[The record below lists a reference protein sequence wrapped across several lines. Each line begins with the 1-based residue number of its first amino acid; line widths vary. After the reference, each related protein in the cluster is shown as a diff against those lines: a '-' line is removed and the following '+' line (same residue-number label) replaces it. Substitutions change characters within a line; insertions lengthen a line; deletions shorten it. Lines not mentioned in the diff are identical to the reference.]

1 MGPTAAP
8 SRVKKTDITRRRT
21 GCQTCRHRRR
31 KCDET
36 RPKCLSCV
44 QRGVE
49 CGGYERRIAFK
60 DVSAATA
67 DYSKRIEE
75 ARWSALRLRD
85 ANKKKAREKHP
96 AAKPLMPQDGE
107 AETQQQLSEQDDDDQ
122 TDSEL
127 NLGGG
132 SDPESPIPLQQPQCS
147 LPPSRSLAAI
157 SALDCQNLEQNTG
170 MAESSLN
177 IAFSPSRINFDTA
190 LDFLVQSPFTEAQG
204 EATPA
209 DQVDDTPTV
218 LTSPF
223 PMPQA
228 VEGTNNE
235 TLELLHDTDEVSM
248 MNLSLHRQ
256 SFEDDSS
263 LRDNLA
269 LASMPWSSLL
279 MTREDDQLT
288 PLDMPCP
295 HPAQTPSLSVPTENV
310 LLQNFEIHLAP
321 TIFGERTPLNMLQ
334 AGKSLRAAAL
344 ALSVSHMELGHDSI
358 TQSLRLSPSDGLRYY
373 DLAMRDM
380 AHRLEQ
386 PGRHHDEQLVGTTL
400 LLAYRDLVVGSIR
413 DVQHHL
419 RKLQFIMSNS
429 KRMSAHAMALFKA
442 SRILQYDFRLTR
454 NPTRKST
461 TAIDAS
467 ELQGLL
473 DPQLAIRDI
482 LARLTHLYGRY
493 SMEASF
499 RSGDGG
505 YGEVGASSKAVQW
518 IQQMLNRQCD
528 FRQFQQRDYHDKDL
542 TAEELQD
549 QFDILSQ
556 RLDAWHH
563 GLCDHDM
570 PRPNLGTEE
579 DFVVANPLGTIMTFR
594 FASEHRAVDYL
605 LYLLSRL
612 ICSRLQSILR
622 GKRINAH
629 GQAWGRVM
637 LGIMASM
644 DVERQK
650 ISFHSIE
657 NLLITMIEVSEGTDL
672 PMAILH
678 TFIPRFSSSC
688 WNAQGAASW
697 AFVRQTAELVIRER
711 LRGKDVWSVLVARDD
726 YETDKDWY
734 AACNRRAVVFGHDS
748 SGIGFRE
755 LHFLQ

>member
-1 MGPTAAP
+1 M
-8 SRVKKTDITRRRT
+8 
-21 GCQTCRHRRR
+21 
-31 KCDET
+31 
-36 RPKCLSCV
+36 
-44 QRGVE
+44 QR
-49 CGGYERRIAFK
+49 
-60 DVSAATA
+60 
-67 DYSKRIEE
+67 
-75 ARWSALRLRD
+75 
-85 ANKKKAREKHP
+85 
-96 AAKPLMPQDGE
+96 DGE
-107 AETQQQLSEQDDDDQ
+107 ADTQQQLEQDDDDNDDDDDDEQ
-122 TDSEL
+122 ADLEL
-127 NLGGG
+127 SMGGA
-132 SDPESPIPLQQPQCS
+132 SDPERQILLRQSQ
-147 LPPSRSLAAI
+147 
-157 SALDCQNLEQNTG
+157 
-170 MAESSLN
+170 SSLLPSQAPAATAEQDTRAAEDSLDT
-177 IAFSPSRINFDTA
+177 AFSPSRINFDTA
-190 LDFLVQSPFTEAQG
+190 LDFLVQTTFTEAQG

-209 DQVDDTPTV
+209 EQVDDACTV

-223 PMPQA
+223 PMPLSA
-228 VEGTNNE
+228 EEANGEPFEPVHGEE
-235 TLELLHDTDEVSM
+235 EASM
-248 MNLSLHRQ
+248 INLSLNSGIHARQ
-256 SFEDDSS
+256 SFQDNSG
-263 LRDNLA
+263 LRDGLA
-269 LASMPWSSLL
+269 LASLPWGNLL
-279 MTREDDQLT
+279 VTREDDPPT
-288 PLDMPCP
+288 PLDMPPCP
-295 HPAQTPSLSVPTENV
+295 HPAQAPSLKLPTEDI

-334 AGKSLRAAAL
+334 AGNSLRAAAL

-373 DLAMRDM
+373 DLAMRNT

-386 PGRHHDEQLVGTTL
+386 PGRHHDEQLVGTAL
-400 LLAYRDLVVGSIR
+400 LLAYRDLIVGSIR

-419 RKLQFIMSNS
+419 RKLQSIMSNS

-499 RSGDGG
+499 RSDDGG
-505 YGEVGASSKAVQW
+505 YGDVGASSKAVQW

-528 FRQFQQRDYHDKDL
+528 FRQFQQRDYHDQDL

-556 RLDAWHH
+556 RLDVWHH
-563 GLCDHDM
+563 GLCDHDL

-579 DFVVANPLGTIMTFR
+579 DFIVANPLGTIMTFR
-594 FASEHRAVDYL
+594 FASEHKAVDYL

-622 GKRINAH
+622 SKRTNAR

-637 LGIMASM
+637 LGVMASM
-644 DVERQK
+644 DVDRQK

-657 NLLITMIEVSEGTDL
+657 NLLFTMIEVSEGTDL

-688 WNAQGAASW
+688 WNSQGAACW

-711 LRGKDVWSVLVARDD
+711 LCGKDIWSVLVARDD

-734 AACNRRAVVFGHDS
+734 GACNRRVVVFGHDS
-748 SGIGFRE
+748 SGVGFRE
-755 LHFLQ
+755 LHFLPSG

>member
-1 MGPTAAP
+1 MPTPAA
-8 SRVKKTDITRRRT
+8 K
-21 GCQTCRHRRR
+21 GA
-31 KCDET
+31 CDET

-85 ANKKKAREKHP
+85 TNKKRVKGKHSV
-96 AAKPLMPQDGE
+96 AEPLMQRDGE
-107 AETQQQLSEQDDDDQ
+107 ADAQQQLEQDDDDSQ
-122 TDSEL
+122 ADLEL
-127 NLGGG
+127 SMGGA
-132 SDPESPIPLQQPQCS
+132 SDPESQSSLLQSQAP
-147 LPPSRSLAAI
+147 AATPT
-157 SALDCQNLEQNTG
+157 LDCQQLEQDTRA
-170 MAESSLN
+170 AEDSLDT
-177 IAFSPSRINFDTA
+177 AFSPSRVNFDTA
-190 LDFLVQSPFTEAQG
+190 LDFLVQTPFPGPQG

-209 DQVDDTPTV
+209 DQVDDACTV

-223 PMPQA
+223 PMPLA
-228 VEGTNNE
+228 VEEAN
-235 TLELLHDTDEVSM
+235 DEP
-248 MNLSLHRQ
+248 
-256 SFEDDSS
+256 FE
-263 LRDNLA
+263 
-269 LASMPWSSLL
+269 PIHG
-279 MTREDDQLT
+279 EDE
-288 PLDMPCP
+288 
-295 HPAQTPSLSVPTENV
+295 A
-310 LLQNFEIHLAP
+310 
-321 TIFGERTPLNMLQ
+321 
-334 AGKSLRAAAL
+334 
-344 ALSVSHMELGHDSI
+344 HMELGHDSI

-400 LLAYRDLVVGSIR
+400 LLAYRDLTVGSIR

-419 RKLQFIMSNS
+419 RKLQSIMSNS
-429 KRMSAHAMALFKA
+429 KRISAHAMALFKA

-461 TAIDAS
+461 TAFDAS
-467 ELQGLL
+467 ELQVLL

-499 RSGDGG
+499 RTDDGG

-528 FRQFQQRDYHDKDL
+528 FHQFQQRDYHDQDL
-542 TAEELQD
+542 TEEELQD

-556 RLDAWHH
+556 RLDVWHH

-579 DFVVANPLGTIMTFR
+579 DFVVANPLGTIVTFR
-594 FASEHRAVDYL
+594 FASEHKAVDYL

-622 GKRINAH
+622 GKRTNAH

-644 DVERQK
+644 DVDRQK
-650 ISFHSIE
+650 ISLHSIE
-657 NLLITMIEVSEGTDL
+657 NLLLAMIEVSEGTDL

-688 WNAQGAASW
+688 WNSQGAASW

-711 LRGKDVWSVLVARDD
+711 LCGKDVWSVLVARDD

-734 AACNRRAVVFGHDS
+734 GACNRRVVVFGHDS
-748 SGIGFRE
+748 SGIGLRE
-755 LHFLQ
+755 LHFLPSG

>member
-1 MGPTAAP
+1 MGSTAAP

-21 GCQTCRHRRR
+21 GCQTCRSRRR

-67 DYSKRIEE
+67 DYSKKIEE

-85 ANKKKAREKHP
+85 ANKKRARGKLT

-107 AETQQQLSEQDDDDQ
+107 ADIQQQLEQDDDSDDDDDDDGQ
-122 TDSEL
+122 ADLEL
-127 NLGGG
+127 SMGGA
-132 SDPESPIPLQQPQCS
+132 SDPKSPILLPQAQSS
-147 LPPSRSLAAI
+147 LLPSQTPAATP
-157 SALDCQNLEQNTG
+157 ALDCHQLEQDTG
-170 MAESSLN
+170 VAEGFLDA
-177 IAFSPSRINFDTA
+177 AFSPSRVDFDA
-190 LDFLVQSPFTEAQG
+190 SLDFLTESLFK
-204 EATPA
+204 ATPGGA
-209 DQVDDTPTV
+209 TPTAQVDDTCTV
-218 LTSPF
+218 RTSPF
-223 PMPQA
+223 SIPHV
-228 VEGTNNE
+228 VEGTNSE
-235 TLELLHDTDEVSM
+235 AIDLMHGEDEASM
-248 MNLSLHRQ
+248 MNLLLHRQ
-256 SFEDDSS
+256 SFEDDRRW
-263 LRDNLA
+263 RDDLA
-269 LASMPWSSLL
+269 LASMHWGSP
-279 MTREDDQLT
+279 
-288 PLDMPCP
+288 PCP
-295 HPAQTPSLSVPTENV
+295 HPAQAPSLKLPTEDI

-321 TIFGERTPLNMLQ
+321 TIFGERTPLNILQ
-334 AGKSLRAAAL
+334 AGNSLRAAAL

-373 DLAMRDM
+373 DLAMRET

-400 LLAYRDLVVGSIR
+400 LLAYRDLIVGSIR

-419 RKLQFIMSNS
+419 RKLQSIMSNS
-429 KRMSAHAMALFKA
+429 KRMSAQAMALFKA

-461 TAIDAS
+461 TAFDAS
-467 ELQGLL
+467 ELQVLV
-473 DPQLAIRDI
+473 DPQLSIRDI

-499 RSGDGG
+499 RTDNGG

-528 FRQFQQRDYHDKDL
+528 FRQFQQRDYHDQDL
-542 TAEELQD
+542 TEEELQD

-556 RLDAWHH
+556 RLDVWHH

-594 FASEHRAVDYL
+594 FASEHKAVDYL

-622 GKRINAH
+622 GKRTNAR

-644 DVERQK
+644 DVDRQK

-657 NLLITMIEVSEGTDL
+657 NLLLAMIEVSEGTDL

-688 WNAQGAASW
+688 WNSQEAASW

-711 LRGKDVWSVLVARDD
+711 LCGKDIWSVLVARDD

-734 AACNRRAVVFGHDS
+734 GACNRRVVVFGHDS

-755 LHFLQ
+755 LHFLPSG

>member
-1 MGPTAAP
+1 M
-8 SRVKKTDITRRRT
+8 
-21 GCQTCRHRRR
+21 C
-31 KCDET
+31 
-36 RPKCLSCV
+36 
-44 QRGVE
+44 RGVE

-85 ANKKKAREKHP
+85 TNKKRVKGKHSV
-96 AAKPLMPQDGE
+96 AEPLMQRDGE
-107 AETQQQLSEQDDDDQ
+107 ADAQQQLEQDDDDSQ
-122 TDSEL
+122 ADLEL
-127 NLGGG
+127 SMGGA
-132 SDPESPIPLQQPQCS
+132 SDPESQSSLLQSQAP
-147 LPPSRSLAAI
+147 AATPT
-157 SALDCQNLEQNTG
+157 LDCQQLEQDTRA
-170 MAESSLN
+170 AEDSLDT
-177 IAFSPSRINFDTA
+177 AFSPSRVNFDTA
-190 LDFLVQSPFTEAQG
+190 LDFLVQTPFPGPQG

-209 DQVDDTPTV
+209 DQVDDACTV

-223 PMPQA
+223 PMPLA
-228 VEGTNNE
+228 VEEAN
-235 TLELLHDTDEVSM
+235 DEPFEPIHGEDEASM
-248 MNLSLHRQ
+248 INLSLKSGMHGQQ
-256 SFEDDSS
+256 SFQDNGG
-263 LRDNLA
+263 LRDGLA
-269 LASMPWSSLL
+269 LASLPWGNVLV
-279 MTREDDQLT
+279 TREDDQPTL
-288 PLDMPCP
+288 LDMPPCP
-295 HPAQTPSLSVPTENV
+295 HPAQMPSLKLPTENI

-334 AGKSLRAAAL
+334 AGNSLRAAAL

-400 LLAYRDLVVGSIR
+400 LLAYRDLTVGSIR

-419 RKLQFIMSNS
+419 RKLQSIMSNS
-429 KRMSAHAMALFKA
+429 KRISAHAMALFKA

-461 TAIDAS
+461 TAFDAS
-467 ELQGLL
+467 ELQVLL

-499 RSGDGG
+499 RTDDGG

-528 FRQFQQRDYHDKDL
+528 FHQFQQRDYHDQDL
-542 TAEELQD
+542 TEEELQD

-556 RLDAWHH
+556 RLDVWHH

-594 FASEHRAVDYL
+594 FASEHKAVDYL

-622 GKRINAH
+622 GKRTNAH

-644 DVERQK
+644 DVDRQK
-650 ISFHSIE
+650 ISLHSIE
-657 NLLITMIEVSEGTDL
+657 NLLLAMIEVSEGTDL

-688 WNAQGAASW
+688 WNSQGAASW

-711 LRGKDVWSVLVARDD
+711 LCGKDVWSVLVARDD

-734 AACNRRAVVFGHDS
+734 RACNRRVVVFGHDS

-755 LHFLQ
+755 LHFLPSG

>member
-1 MGPTAAP
+1 M
-8 SRVKKTDITRRRT
+8 
-21 GCQTCRHRRR
+21 
-31 KCDET
+31 
-36 RPKCLSCV
+36 
-44 QRGVE
+44 QR
-49 CGGYERRIAFK
+49 
-60 DVSAATA
+60 
-67 DYSKRIEE
+67 
-75 ARWSALRLRD
+75 
-85 ANKKKAREKHP
+85 
-96 AAKPLMPQDGE
+96 DGE
-107 AETQQQLSEQDDDDQ
+107 ADTQQQLEQDDDDNDDDDDDEQ
-122 TDSEL
+122 ADLEL
-127 NLGGG
+127 SMGGA
-132 SDPESPIPLQQPQCS
+132 SDPERQILLRQSQ
-147 LPPSRSLAAI
+147 
-157 SALDCQNLEQNTG
+157 
-170 MAESSLN
+170 SSLLPSQAPAATAEQDTRAAEDSLDT
-177 IAFSPSRINFDTA
+177 AFSPSRINFDTA
-190 LDFLVQSPFTEAQG
+190 LDFLVQTTFTEAQG

-209 DQVDDTPTV
+209 EQVDDACTV

-223 PMPQA
+223 PMPLSA
-228 VEGTNNE
+228 EEANGEPFEPVHGEE
-235 TLELLHDTDEVSM
+235 EASM
-248 MNLSLHRQ
+248 INISLNSGIHARQ
-256 SFEDDSS
+256 SFQDNSG
-263 LRDNLA
+263 LRDGLA
-269 LASMPWSSLL
+269 LASLPWGNLL
-279 MTREDDQLT
+279 VTREDDPPT
-288 PLDMPCP
+288 PLDMPPCP
-295 HPAQTPSLSVPTENV
+295 HPAQAPSLKLPTEDI

-334 AGKSLRAAAL
+334 AGNSLRAAAL

-373 DLAMRDM
+373 DLAMRNT

-386 PGRHHDEQLVGTTL
+386 PGRHHDEQLVGTAL
-400 LLAYRDLVVGSIR
+400 LLAYRDLIVGSIR

-419 RKLQFIMSNS
+419 RKLQSIMSNS

-499 RSGDGG
+499 RSDDGG
-505 YGEVGASSKAVQW
+505 YGDVGASSKAVQW

-528 FRQFQQRDYHDKDL
+528 FRQFQQRDYHDQDL

-556 RLDAWHH
+556 RLDVWHH
-563 GLCDHDM
+563 GLCDHDL

-579 DFVVANPLGTIMTFR
+579 DFIVANPLGTIMTFR
-594 FASEHRAVDYL
+594 FASEHKAVDYL

-622 GKRINAH
+622 SKRTNAR

-637 LGIMASM
+637 LGVMASM
-644 DVERQK
+644 DVDRQK

-657 NLLITMIEVSEGTDL
+657 NLLFTMIEVSEGTDL

-688 WNAQGAASW
+688 WNSQGAACW

-711 LRGKDVWSVLVARDD
+711 LCGKDIWSVLVARDD

-734 AACNRRAVVFGHDS
+734 GACNRRVVVFGHDS
-748 SGIGFRE
+748 SGVGFRE
-755 LHFLQ
+755 LHFLPSG